1 MDGIGNQI
9 RGLRKRRGW
18 TLSEMS
24 ERSGLSVSFL
34 SQVERELFS
43 LSISSLKAICDAL
56 DLPLSRFFAL
66 SGNSS
71 VVLKAGE
78 RRRLH
83 IEGSEVTYISLS
95 GPLSERVL
103 EPIIGEF
110 PPHYDHPLITH
121 RGEEF
126 GYILEGSLILQI
138 RDREYHLE
146 PGDSFHLLSTEPHS
160 IRNQNASLAKVLWI
174 LTQKFLELEQ
184 RKVDPATE
192 MIDVAP

>member
-1 MDGIGNQI
+1 MEGIGKQF
-9 RGLRKRRGW
+9 RELRKRRGW
-18 TLSEMS
+18 TLRVVA

-43 LSISSLKAICDAL
+43 LSISSLKAICDSL
-56 DLPLSRFFAL
+56 DVSLSRFFTL

-71 VVLKAGE
+71 VVLKASD

-83 IEGSEVTYISLS
+83 IEGSEVAYISLS

-121 RGEEF
+121 GGEEF
-126 GYILEGSLILQI
+126 GYILEGSPTLQI

-146 PGDSFHLLSTEPHS
+146 PGDSFHLLSTEPHT
-160 IRNQNASLAKVLWI
+160 IRNENASRAKVLWI

-192 MIDVAP
+192 MIDVAH